1 MAARLVPG
9 RVHFH
14 FHMTETQLNARAP
27 RGRRAA
33 AEFPPLLNVLRDRK
47 LYPLLRA
54 LLRNEISKLFTSMYF
69 TYPLHGDEILVDEA
83 QLKIVVGSIG
93 QTIGNTRLRATAK
106 RLRGLQ
112 GQLTYVLSPATKQA
126 LLLELAAVLANVSA
140 FDLQALPP
148 VDSASS
154 GDAE

>member
-1 MAARLVPG
+1 MD
-9 RVHFH
+9 
-14 FHMTETQLNARAP
+14 
-27 RGRRAA
+27 
-33 AEFPPLLNVLRDRK
+33 FPPLLNVVRDRN

-54 LLRNEISKLFTSMYF
+54 LLRNEISKLLTSMYF
-69 TYPLHGDEILVDEA
+69 TYPLDGDEVLLDEA

-93 QTIGNTRLRATAK
+93 KTIGNTRLRATAK
-106 RLRGLQ
+106 RLRGLE
-112 GQLTYVLSPATKQA
+112 GQLTYVLSPAAKQA

-148 VDSASS
+148 VDSTPS